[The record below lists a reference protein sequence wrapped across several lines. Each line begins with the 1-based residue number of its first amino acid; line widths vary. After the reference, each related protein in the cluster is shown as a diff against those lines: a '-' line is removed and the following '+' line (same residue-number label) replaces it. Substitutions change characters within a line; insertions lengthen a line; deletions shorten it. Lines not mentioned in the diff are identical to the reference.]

1 MTRAGFAIIAL
12 GAVLFVLRA
21 VGVIDSEVVDVVVV
35 IAVVVGAIAIAIDAE
50 RGDGPQPTE
59 KPDVTLGG
67 GGRHGPIT
75 RFGFGVIAVGV
86 IGIALRITGVIDTE
100 FADLASV
107 IAIVAGAIVVA
118 VDGEREVDGG

>member
-1 MTRAGFAIIAL
+1 MTRAGFVIIAL

-21 VGVIDSEVVDVVVV
+21 VGIIDSEVVDI
-35 IAVVVGAIAIAIDAE
+35 IAVSAAVVGAIAIAIDAE
-50 RGDGPQPTE
+50 RGEVSEPTE

-67 GGRHGPIT
+67 GGRLGPIT
-75 RFGFGVIAVGV
+75 RFGFGVIALGV
-86 IGIALRITGVIDTE
+86 IGIALGIAGVVDTE

-107 IAIVAGAIVVA
+107 LAIVAGAIVVA